1 MAVFQRLLLSSL
13 SLGALVMGLSGC
25 QSQASQSQANFKTAQ
40 TSSQKYHAAKPDA
53 AVKGSSAQ
61 PFKQDF
67 KPTKAQTKSRHY
79 VSSGN
84 LTKRG
89 QYTYDN
95 VGTKL
100 SLNQIQHPQATL
112 KSGGFTYKITTV
124 RIIRNVAETAAAKK
138 MAAQALNLKT
148 LQSPYYTLQLKFTV
162 TNHRQQDL
170 TTDGIQAIRL
180 GNRQQL
186 NATNQ
191 LSDASAGK
199 TIPAKSQLKTYAT
212 GLASQKTPPTFKQI
226 KVAFAGAYT
235 AQQKQLVRPSDWLT
249 LSLT

>member
-1 MAVFQRLLLSSL
+1 MTVFQRLLLSSL
-13 SLGALVMGLSGC
+13 GLWALVMGLSGC
-25 QSQASQSQANFKTAQ
+25 QTQSSKSQTSFKTAQ
-40 TSSQKYHAAKPDA
+40 TSSQHYHAAKPDA
-53 AVKGSSAQ
+53 AVKGSSTQ
-61 PFKQDF
+61 HFKQDF
-67 KPTKAQTKSRHY
+67 KPTQAQTKSSRY
-79 VSSGN
+79 VASGN

-100 SLNQIQHPQATL
+100 SLNRIRHPQATL
-112 KSGGFTYKITTV
+112 KSGGFTYKVTTV
-124 RIIRNVAETAAAKK
+124 RLIKNVAKTTAARK

-148 LQSPYYTLQLKFTV
+148 LKSPYYTLQIKFTV

-170 TTDGIQAIRL
+170 TTDGIQAIQL
-180 GNRQQL
+180 DNRHQL

-199 TIPAKSQLKTYAT
+199 TIPANSRLKTYAT

-226 KVAFAGAYT
+226 KIAFAGAYT
-235 AQQKQLVRPSDWLT
+235 AQQKRLIRPSNWLT
-249 LSLT
+249 LPLT